1 MNHQMKAIAGTP
13 ESKSDIT
20 VVVPYYNRSA
30 FAKRLLDSVAMQ
42 TTQPECLYFVDNG
55 SSSDEA
61 IALKAIILES
71 ADSGLDA
78 RYVSSERAGNA
89 NIARNVG
96 LDLAKT
102 RYVAFLDS
110 DDWWE
115 PRHLERSLRTL
126 QASDKTGA
134 YCGSII
140 HAETKYTNASTDVN
154 LLPTT
159 YHLLFSRSG
168 WSAQTSTY
176 LIDKLRIKDVKWDES
191 LNRHQDYD
199 FFLAVAKDAKGWAF
213 SEIPTGNLDRCEA
226 IAGRR
231 FDFKSMINFLKK
243 WKSGFPHEC
252 LEPYLLSQMD
262 ACLLSCAHPMYYKY
276 YQSLLIST
284 NSSLVTRAKSLVAFR
299 KARIGMIQV
308 AKRLH
313 IHSKLK
319 QLLGTP

>member
-1 MNHQMKAIAGTP
+1 MKANAGPTHL
-13 ESKSDIT
+13 KSDIT

-30 FAKRLLDSVAMQ
+30 FAKRILESVATQ
-42 TTQPECLYFVDNG
+42 TIQPECIYFVDNG
-55 SSSDEA
+55 SRSGEA
-61 IALKAIILES
+61 ATLITAIS
-71 ADSGLDA
+71 VAANSGLDA
-78 RYVSSERAGNA
+78 RYVSSERTGNA
-89 NIARNVG
+89 NIARNMG

-115 PRHLERSLRTL
+115 PRHLERTL
-126 QASDKTGA
+126 QTLQTSEKTGA

-140 HAETKYTNASTDVN
+140 HAETKHINASTDVN
-154 LLPTT
+154 LLPTP

-176 LIDKLRIKDVKWDES
+176 LVDKSRMGQVRWDES

-213 SEIPTGNLDRCEA
+213 SDMPTGNLDRCDA

-231 FDFKSMINFLKK
+231 FDFKSMIKFLDK
-243 WKSGFPHEC
+243 WRSAFPHEC

-262 ACLLSCAHPMYYKY
+262 ACLLSSAHPMYYKY

-284 NSSLVTRAKSLVAFR
+284 NDSLPTRTKSLAAFR
-299 KARIGMIQV
+299 KARLGIIQV
-308 AKRLH
+308 TKRLH

-319 QLLGTP
+319 QILGAS